1 MMRIVVVL
9 IATTFF
15 QSDAG
20 RVLRLQKVLSH
31 DEESNPLLERTE
43 LPRFADIKIS
53 EHAEPAVMKRL
64 EEGRGRL
71 QNLEKF
77 CSAEL
82 AKGKTVA
89 YNDLMPPLEELYEDV
104 GGPMGSLSHLKS
116 VKDSAELREI
126 IMKLEPKMITF
137 YQQLSQSKPLY
148 DAFVKLKADA
158 SFAKLSTAQKRIVN
172 KELNDRRLSGVGLS
186 GEKAKE
192 FNELQQ
198 RQSELRTN
206 YSNNVMDATGAWN
219 ATITDKNRVKG
230 IPERTLA
237 MAAQKAQVQYPKAT
251 AADGPWT
258 FTVDYVM
265 VFPVLKFAED
275 RALRETMFHALATLA
290 STGKHNNEPVI
301 MSILASRQRS
311 AELLNY
317 DSYADVSFASKMA
330 TRPQVHSLLDELQ
343 SSAKPAAKKD
353 LEELEAFAKKK
364 DNLSELKKWDNV
376 FYAEQMQKEKFGIDE
391 EELRKYFALPTVL
404 DGLFALSL
412 QMFDAKVTPAD
423 SDAPR
428 TAWDKE
434 VKIFKVSSGD
444 GKDVKGYMVLDLY
457 ARPGEKR
464 AGAWANPMT
473 TRRHLPGDKKLQ
485 RPVATISTN
494 FPAPQKDTP
503 SLVSLSEI
511 HTLFHEFGHA
521 IQHVLTRQN
530 ETAVSG
536 LNGIEWDAVEI
547 SSQFM
552 EYFISYDKDT
562 LYSFAKH
569 YKTGEPLPEK
579 TYQSIKDSL
588 NFREGTQM
596 SMSIFLSK
604 IDLRLHEKFEKDEN
618 INDIYMSLA
627 TDVLPSPPLSEDR
640 KLCSF
645 QHIFAGGYAA
655 GYYSYIWSEV
665 LSADAFS
672 AFEEENDGLRNKQKM
687 QTTGHRYRDT
697 FLSEGGGEE
706 PAQVFKDFRGR
717 APSSKALLHY
727 SNLETSF
734 LFF

>member
-1 MMRIVVVL
+1 MTN
-9 IATTFF
+9 A
-15 QSDAG
+15 A
-20 RVLRLQKVLSH
+20 RVSILHKVLLH
-31 DEESNPLLERTE
+31 DAESNPLLERTE
-43 LPRFADIKIS
+43 LPRFADVKVA
-53 EHAEPAVMKRL
+53 EHAEPAVTKRL
-64 EEGRGRL
+64 EEGRVQL
-71 QNLEKF
+71 QKLEKH
-77 CSAEL
+77 CSTEL
-82 AKGKTVA
+82 AKGRTIP
-89 YNDLMPPLEELYEDV
+89 YNELVPPLEELYEDV

-116 VKDSAELREI
+116 VKDSKELREV

-137 YQQLSQSKPLY
+137 WQELSQSKPVY

-172 KELNDRRLSGVGLS
+172 KEINDRRLSGVGLS
-186 GEKAKE
+186 GDKAKE

-206 YSNNVMDATGAWN
+206 FSNNVMDATGAWN
-219 ATITDKNRVKG
+219 HTVTDKKRVKG
-230 IPERTLA
+230 IPDRTLA
-237 MAAQKAQVQYPKAT
+237 MAAQKAQVQHPKAT
-251 AADGPWT
+251 AADGPWM
-258 FTVDYVM
+258 FTVDYVL

-290 STGKHNNEPVI
+290 SSGKHNNVPVI
-301 MSILASRQRS
+301 MELLEGRQRS
-311 AELLNY
+311 AELLDY
-317 DSYADVSFASKMA
+317 SCYADVSFASKMA

-353 LEELEAFAKKK
+353 MEELEAFAKKK
-364 DNLSELKKWDNV
+364 DNVTDLKHWDRV

-423 SDAPR
+423 GDAPR

-434 VKIFKVSSGD
+434 VKIYKVSSGD
-444 GKDVKGYMVLDLY
+444 GKEVKGYMVLDLY
-457 ARPGEKR
+457 ARPGQKR

-473 TRRHLPGDKKLQ
+473 TRRYLPGDKKLQ

-596 SMSIFLSK
+596 SMSLFLSK
-604 IDLRLHEKFEKDEN
+604 IDLRLHEKFDKNEN

-627 TDVLPSPPLSEDR
+627 NEVLPSSPLPEDR

-645 QHIFAGGYAA
+645 QHIFAGGYAS

-672 AFEEENDGLRNKQKM
+672 AFEEDNVGLKDKHKM
-687 QTTGHRYRDT
+687 QETGHRYRDT

-727 SNLETSF
+727 SNLEMSL